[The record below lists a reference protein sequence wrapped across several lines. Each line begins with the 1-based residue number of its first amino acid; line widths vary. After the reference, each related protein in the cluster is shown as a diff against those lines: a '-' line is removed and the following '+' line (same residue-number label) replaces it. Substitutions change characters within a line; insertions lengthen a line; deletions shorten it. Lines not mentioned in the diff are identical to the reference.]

1 MGDLG
6 IEGLLCSSIY
16 DKRRV
21 VARLLPPKFPTVP
34 ITLDFEIKKMFTK
47 EIYHMSKVLFQNKH
61 VRSEKETKNVGKWE
75 GGCGGGNP
83 GEVAGMEPRWQYG
96 MGAWRVGHDDVSWE
110 GAYVHWM
117 HAWKYII

>member
-47 EIYHMSKVLFQNKH
+47 EIYHMSKVLSQNKH
-61 VRSEKETKNVGKWE
+61 VRSEKETKKCGKMGRWVWW
-75 GGCGGGNP
+75 GKPGGG
-83 GEVAGMEPRWQYG
+83 GRHGTKVAIWHGCMEGWP
-96 MGAWRVGHDDVSWE
+96 
-110 GAYVHWM
+110 
-117 HAWKYII
+117 

>member
-47 EIYHMSKVLFQNKH
+47 EIYHMSKVLSQNKH
-61 VRSEKETKNVGKWE
+61 VRSEKETKKMWENGKVGVV
-75 GGCGGGNP
+75 
-83 GEVAGMEPRWQYG
+83 GETRGRWQ
-96 MGAWRVGHDDVSWE
+96 A
-110 GAYVHWM
+110 
-117 HAWKYII
+117 